1 MQTPLSFWDAAM
13 WVAVTAIVVL
23 VTAELTSSYYG
34 KTGLTINRQRLK
46 NVAITFAAIFLIT
59 VAIRIV
65 GIIYS

>member
-1 MQTPLSFWDAAM
+1 MQAPLSFWDAAM
-13 WVAVTAIVVL
+13 WIAVTAIVL
-23 VTAELTSSYYG
+23 LITAELTSPYYG

-59 VAIRIV
+59 VATRII